1 MRRRHTR
8 CALVTGVQTCALP
21 ISSIWRQQRDNSRE
35 AIGIELQPA
44 GLRKEV
50 SFADVQSD
58 PAATILVR
66 PTIRHDT
73 RRQGELR
80 CNAQLIEQ
88 VAGANEF
95 SLREK
100 RSRILQPPPRSFVF
114 FIVERTRFSRTRD
127 HAEIGRADRKYDRQ
141 STQKGMCN
149 DVKKRA

>member
-1 MRRRHTR
+1 MR
-8 CALVTGVQTCALP
+8 
-21 ISSIWRQQRDNSRE
+21 ISDWSSDVCSSDL
-35 AIGIELQPA
+35 IELQPA

-88 VAGANEF
+88 VAGANAF
-95 SLREK
+95 SLRETP
-100 RSRILQPPPRSFVF
+100 SRILPPPPRSSVF
-114 FIVERTRFSRTRD
+114 LIVQ
-127 HAEIGRADRKYDRQ
+127 IGRESRRERV
-141 STQKGMCN
+141 G
-149 DVKKRA
+149 

>member
-1 MRRRHTR
+1 MR
-8 CALVTGVQTCALP
+8 
-21 ISSIWRQQRDNSRE
+21 ISDWSSDVCSSD
-35 AIGIELQPA
+35 LPA

-114 FIVERTRFSRTRD
+114 SIGERTRSSRTRD
-127 HAEIGRADRKYDRQ
+127 HHNNTPGGRHERKRR
-141 STQKGMCN
+141 
-149 DVKKRA
+149 V

>member
-1 MRRRHTR
+1 MR
-8 CALVTGVQTCALP
+8 
-21 ISSIWRQQRDNSRE
+21 ISDWSSDVCSSD
-35 AIGIELQPA
+35 LPA

-80 CNAQLIEQ
+80 CNAQLLEQ

-95 SLREK
+95 SLRDN
-100 RSRILQPPPRSFVF
+100 RSRILKPPPRRFVS
-114 FIVERTRFSRTRD
+114 FIVERTRFSRKRD
-127 HAEIGRADRKYDRQ
+127 HAVNISEERRGGPKCA
-141 STQKGMCN
+141 ST
-149 DVKKRA
+149 